1 MHAKDNA
8 VSAFGKIIRYQS
20 QCYDTA
26 SLIPTWL
33 SLLPIKNDMEE
44 AKIMNEFV
52 ALFLTENPL
61 LILGQQ
67 YQRFDQVIILLSDI
81 YQKKYLN
88 DETIP
93 KLQTFIHQLANDGTL
108 GPQFQV
114 TFNNKLTTDQQER
127 I

>member
-20 QCYDTA
+20 QCYDAA

-61 LILGQQ
+61 LILG
-67 YQRFDQVIILLSDI
+67 
-81 YQKKYLN
+81 
-88 DETIP
+88 E
-93 KLQTFIHQLANDGTL
+93 
-108 GPQFQV
+108 
-114 TFNNKLTTDQQER
+114 
-127 I
+127 